1 MKKQFWLD
9 VWDKKQIG
17 FDQKSVNPLLA
28 KHMAALNLSAG
39 SRVFVPLCG
48 KSIDMIWL
56 LKQGFQVVGVE
67 LSQDAIDQFFLAMGI
82 QAEVTEIN
90 GFIRY
95 SAPEVEIYVG
105 DYFALTAAL
114 IKSVDAVYDRASLV
128 ALPNDMR
135 NDYTQQLRAITE
147 TALQLLIAFNYDQT
161 QHSGPPFSISEDE
174 VKQHYA
180 KHYQIALLE
189 SVAVVGGLKGVCA
202 AEEQVWLLS

>member
-1 MKKQFWLD
+1 MQL
-9 VWDKKQIG
+9 I
-17 FDQKSVNPLLA
+17 N
-28 KHMAALNLSAG
+28 
-39 SRVFVPLCG
+39 
-48 KSIDMIWL
+48 
-56 LKQGFQVVGVE
+56 
-67 LSQDAIDQFFLAMGI
+67 FFLAMGV
-82 QAEVTEIN
+82 QAEVIEVD

-95 SAPEVEIYVG
+95 SAPDVEIFVG